1 MDGHG
6 FSKRIRG
13 HEVLLAS
20 LILAAFSMI
29 LVPPSSGYIDYIDVR
44 TLCIL
49 AIMMA
54 VVAGMA
60 DTGAFEQLASSL
72 VRRFHGMRGTC
83 GVLIA
88 LPFFLSMFI
97 TNDVSLLTFVPFA
110 IIVLEKTG
118 NRRLMIPVIV
128 LQTLAANL
136 GSILTP
142 FGNPHNIYITSYY
155 EPTAMEVMS
164 EMAPLVLVGSVVLV
178 LLALRLKGEPTERY
192 DEVHERTD
200 VRRLILMLVL
210 FAICVAA
217 VVRAVPYQYA
227 AVVVLAAIL
236 LTRPRI
242 LLKVDWGL
250 ILTFVFLFIFTGNI
264 ASLDSVQDALG
275 GMMDWDTMISTVA
288 VSQFVSNVPAAV
300 LLSGFTNDWQGLLAG
315 ANIGGFGTPIA
326 SMASII
332 SLEIYSKT
340 EGCDRKGFLI
350 YFAAANLLMLAV
362 LIPAGILL
370 GQ

>member
-1 MDGHG
+1 M
-6 FSKRIRG
+6 
-13 HEVLLAS
+13 LLAS
-20 LILAAFSMI
+20 LILAAFSMF
-29 LVPPSSGYIDYIDVR
+29 LVPPSSEYIEYIDVQ

-60 DTGAFEQLASSL
+60 DTGAFGQLASSL
-72 VRRFHGMRGTC
+72 VKRFQSMRGTC
-83 GVLIA
+83 AVLIA

-97 TNDVSLLTFVPFA
+97 TNDVSLLTFVPFG

-136 GSILTP
+136 GSTLTP

-155 EPTAMEVMS
+155 GPTAMDIVS
-164 EMAPLVLVGSVVLV
+164 VMAPLVLVGSAVLV
-178 LLALRLKGEPTERY
+178 LLALRLRGETTDGY
-192 DEVHERTD
+192 DGIREKTD
-200 VRRLILMLVL
+200 VRRLVLMIAL

-217 VVRAVPYQYA
+217 VVRAIPYQYA
-227 AVVVLAAIL
+227 TVIVLAAIL

-264 ASLDSVQDALG
+264 ASLESVQDAIG
-275 GMMDWDTMISTVA
+275 SMMAWDPMVSTVA
-288 VSQFVSNVPAAV
+288 ISQFVSNVPATV
-300 LLSGFTNDWQGLLAG
+300 LLSGFTGDWQGLLTG
-315 ANIGGFGTPIA
+315 SNIGGFGTPIA

-332 SLEIYSKT
+332 SLEIYSKI

-350 YFAAANLLMLAV
+350 YFTAANLLMLSV
-362 LIPAGILL
+362 LIPAGIIL

>member
-1 MDGHG
+1 
-6 FSKRIRG
+6 
-13 HEVLLAS
+13 
-20 LILAAFSMI
+20 
-29 LVPPSSGYIDYIDVR
+29 
-44 TLCIL
+44 
-49 AIMMA
+49 
-54 VVAGMA
+54 
-60 DTGAFEQLASSL
+60 
-72 VRRFHGMRGTC
+72 
-83 GVLIA
+83 
-88 LPFFLSMFI
+88 
-97 TNDVSLLTFVPFA
+97 
-110 IIVLEKTG
+110 
-118 NRRLMIPVIV
+118 
-128 LQTLAANL
+128 
-136 GSILTP
+136 
-142 FGNPHNIYITSYY
+142 
-155 EPTAMEVMS
+155 
-164 EMAPLVLVGSVVLV
+164 
-178 LLALRLKGEPTERY
+178 
-192 DEVHERTD
+192 
-200 VRRLILMLVL
+200 MLVL

-264 ASLDSVQDALG
+264 ASLDSVRDALG

-350 YFAAANLLMLAV
+350 YFTAANLLMLAV

-370 GQ
+370 GR